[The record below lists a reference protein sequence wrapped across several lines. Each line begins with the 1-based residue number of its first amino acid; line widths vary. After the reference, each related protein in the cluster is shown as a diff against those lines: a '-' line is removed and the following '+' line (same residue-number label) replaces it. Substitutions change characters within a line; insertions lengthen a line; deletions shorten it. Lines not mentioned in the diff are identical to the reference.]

1 VNAALRTLLWR
12 TARNRLKGQ
21 ASDVR
26 YISGWLLSALYLGWL
41 ASHPRPDA
49 GTGARFA
56 DVTLVLGALLLLA
69 VTAAAW
75 WRAPT
80 RLELSTADCQW
91 LVPAPIHD
99 RQLLWF
105 SLARVQGRLVLTS
118 LVLTA
123 AGLRNLWPFMLLHF
137 VALLTLL
144 NTLELYRLAV
154 AVVRAREAGNVVS
167 ARVVTLVARALFL
180 ATGALTLA
188 AVARPLSRL
197 ATVTPRGLS
206 ELLVGAITNGPLGA
220 ALAPFT
226 FVLRSALTHDGSEWL
241 RSMAVLLVAM
251 LTLGAWL
258 ASIRIEWRARTA
270 VSRWRVSAAQS
281 SGSRHGALRAGV
293 LPKGIAEHP
302 AMAIF
307 AKNVRTAGR
316 TQRLVPQL
324 ALVIGAPILL
334 AFTSLRPLQP
344 ATEFACG
351 VLSMW
356 GALLVI
362 AGPLFVRCDL
372 RLDLPRLRLLRT
384 MPITSMH
391 LCAAGVAG
399 SALILSVLQLGLLLL
414 TALSLSFNPV
424 VTIPQLLALMVLI
437 VAALTVPAMN
447 LAQVAA
453 HTLAAV
459 LWPQWS
465 QLGVIDR
472 EKPGSVG
479 RYYVSI
485 LVSAGAFA
493 LLALGPALIGLVVA
507 GSVLPV
513 TGSLLAAAA
522 GGCAAA
528 VVAVGESVVLTSLAA
543 RAFDAL
549 DVRHVQG

>member
-1 VNAALRTLLWR
+1 MNAALRSLLWR
-12 TARNRLKGQ
+12 SARNRLKGQ

-26 YISGWLLSALYLGWL
+26 YVAGWLLSALYFGWL
-41 ASHPRPDA
+41 ASRQLPNA
-49 GTGARFA
+49 GTGARFTEG
-56 DVTLVLGALLLLA
+56 TLVLGALLLLA
-69 VTAAAW
+69 VMAAAW

-80 RLELSTADCQW
+80 RLELSTAECQW
-91 LVPAPIHD
+91 LVPAPLHD

-123 AGLRNLWPFMLLHF
+123 AGLRTTWPFMLLHF
-137 VALLTLL
+137 TALLTLL

-154 AVVRAREAGNVVS
+154 AVVRAREERNEVS
-167 ARVVTLVARALFL
+167 ARVVTLVARVLFL
-180 ATGALTLA
+180 ATGALTVA
-188 AVARPLSRL
+188 AVAGPLTRL
-197 ATVTPRGLS
+197 ATVTPSGMA
-206 ELLVGAITNGPLGA
+206 ELLVGAITNGPPGA

-241 RSMAVLLVAM
+241 RSMAVLLMAM
-251 LTLGAWL
+251 LTIGAWL

-270 VSRWRVSAAQS
+270 VSRWRVSPVQS
-281 SGSRHGALRAGV
+281 SGSRHGALLARV
-293 LPKGIAEHP
+293 LPTGIAEHP
-302 AMAIF
+302 GMAIF
-307 AKNVRTAGR
+307 FKNVRTAGR
-316 TQRLVPQL
+316 TQRLMPQL
-324 ALVIGAPILL
+324 ALVVGAPILL
-334 AFTSLRPLQP
+334 AFTSLKPLQP

-372 RLDLPRLRLLRT
+372 RLDLPQLRLLRT

-399 SALILSVLQLGLLLL
+399 SALILSVLQLCLLLL

-424 VTIPQLLALMVLI
+424 VTIPLELALMVLI
-437 VAALTVPAMN
+437 VAALAVPAMN

-465 QLGVIDR
+465 QLGIIDR

-479 RYYVSI
+479 RYYVSV
-485 LVSAGAFA
+485 LVSAVGFVV
-493 LLALGPALIGLVVA
+493 LALGPALVGLVIA

-528 VVAVGESVVLTSLAA
+528 VVAVGESVVLTGLAA
-543 RAFDAL
+543 RTFDAL
-549 DVRHVQG
+549 DVRHVLG